1 MKRRIGVRVQRPL
14 SPRLADRSTHPESA
28 VNRMSERIIY
38 LNGVRVDEE
47 NARVSILDRG
57 FQFGDSVYEV
67 IRCYNGVP
75 FLLEGHLDRLG
86 RSLGELYI
94 PWPQQRAEIAKLCIQ
109 AARECGPDPSILYL
123 QVTRGVADRAY
134 SPPSDLKPTFVLYCQ
149 PYCGRDCSA
158 YTSGISVAI
167 LPDIRWHRCDIK
179 TTSLVASVLQKMRA
193 AAAGAEDV
201 LVDREGL
208 GVVESGS
215 GNLFVV
221 KNGIITTAPEGRY
234 ILSGISRQ
242 LVLRLADEMSIPVIL
257 AYPSRADVFGA
268 DEAFITS
275 TTAEVMPVT
284 RVDSHLIGR
293 GVPGPITTA
302 LISAFRAEVTRST
315 GYSYER

>member
-149 PYCGRDCSA
+149 PHCLRDSSA
-158 YTSGISVAI
+158 YA
-167 LPDIRWHRCDIK
+167 
-179 TTSLVASVLQKMRA
+179 
-193 AAAGAEDV
+193 
-201 LVDREGL
+201 REYQL
-208 GVVESGS
+208 
-215 GNLFVV
+215 
-221 KNGIITTAPEGRY
+221 RY
-234 ILSGISRQ
+234 C
-242 LVLRLADEMSIPVIL
+242 
-257 AYPSRADVFGA
+257 
-268 DEAFITS
+268 
-275 TTAEVMPVT
+275 
-284 RVDSHLIGR
+284 
-293 GVPGPITTA
+293 
-302 LISAFRAEVTRST
+302 LISAGTGATSRRRAWLQASSRKCAPGPPVPKTFVDERRSR
-315 GYSYER
+315 SRRVWKREPVRR